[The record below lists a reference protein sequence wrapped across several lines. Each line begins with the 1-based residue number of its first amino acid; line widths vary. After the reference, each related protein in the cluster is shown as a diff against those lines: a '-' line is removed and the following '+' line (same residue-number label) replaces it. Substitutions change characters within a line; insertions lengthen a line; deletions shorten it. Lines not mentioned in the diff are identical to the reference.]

1 MNNTSDED
9 KDFSTD
15 SSKDGSNDDVSNKHI
30 IALVLRDDLQ
40 KEQIVT
46 SFAVRKKTKCI
57 EVKLNHTYENKTIV
71 STIYPDWI
79 KTVDTFTIR
88 AKKKG
93 ISEKHIIMLTDTLDD
108 NNENIIEECLLSKK
122 QESDDYDTF
131 DDSSKRTSALEL
143 AKQKTVELFLDEVK
157 TPFAAIS
164 IDDHVETMPIE
175 SKRFEDWIGAAYY
188 YNNKDYTENNNNS
201 SSSASILS
209 KEEINKIQSVLRY
222 EANTSSRAQGS
233 SKNHQQNIRTLHLR
247 VAAFI
252 DTDATDPSQNII
264 YYDLCNTNWDIIKIT
279 SQGWDILKHDQQ
291 NILFKRYPIINAQV
305 LPSKDYP
312 DDIMEQLMKLTN
324 VYSDEDNKL
333 LAEVYIISLFLLAN
347 LPKPIMI
354 PHGIYGSGKSTF
366 QEFVKRIVDPCAALT
381 TAFPNNLRELVQ
393 ELSHS
398 YVVFFDNVSEIS
410 QVTSDQLC
418 RAVTGSGFVKRGLY
432 TNDEDIIYNMTR
444 AVGYNGIN
452 VTATRPDLLDRILNL
467 QLKPIDRR
475 HRRRLKYLQKEFEK
489 ILPHLLGY
497 IFDVLVKVLNRI
509 GEVKLDELPRMADF
523 AELGELISRCLGY
536 PDGKF
541 TEVYNRNISFT
552 NEESIEANPVATAI
566 TVLMSTQATWAGKT
580 EDLRLKL
587 NELVSK
593 KKELS
598 GMFFAK
604 GWPKTPRALSE
615 RLNEIT
621 PNLKEIGIIIHREH
635 DAHSKS
641 NSIIITNNNYVP
653 TVISDKEF
661 SSDYKRSNND
671 NDSQG

>member
-1 MNNTSDED
+1 MDNTSDKD

-15 SSKDGSNDDVSNKHI
+15 NSKDGNNNNISNKHI
-30 IALVLRDDLQ
+30 IVLNLRDDLQ

-46 SFAVRKKTKCI
+46 SFAINKKTKYI
-57 EVKLNHTYENKTIV
+57 ETKLNHIYENKTIV
-71 STIYPDWI
+71 STIYSDWI
-79 KTVDTFTIR
+79 KTIDTFTIR

-93 ISEKHIIMLTDTLDD
+93 ISQKHIIMLTDTLDD
-108 NNENIIEECLLSKK
+108 NNEKIIESLLRKG
-122 QESDDYDTF
+122 EEEDDYDINNGN
-131 DDSSKRTSALEL
+131 SKKTSPLEL
-143 AKQKTVELFLDEVK
+143 VKEKIVELFLDEVK
-157 TPFAAIS
+157 TPYAAIKV
-164 IDDHVETMPIE
+164 DDHVETIPVG
-175 SKRFEDWIGAAYY
+175 STRFEDWVGAAYY
-188 YNNKDYTENNNNS
+188 YYKKDSADSNNS
-201 SSSASILS
+201 SSSHSVLS

-222 EANTSSRAQGS
+222 EASTDNNAQDS

-247 VAAFI
+247 VAAFV
-252 DTDATDPSQNII
+252 DTDVADLSQNVI

-279 SQGWDILKHDQQ
+279 SHGWDILKHDQQ
-291 NILFKRYPIINAQV
+291 NILFKRYPIMNAQV

-324 VYSDEDNKL
+324 LYNDEDNKL
-333 LAEVYIISLFLLAN
+333 LAKVYIVSLFLLAN

-354 PHGIYGSGKSTF
+354 PHGTHGSGKSTF

-381 TAFPNNLRELVQ
+381 TAFPNKLEELVQ

-398 YVVFFDNVSEIS
+398 YVVFFDNVSEVS
-410 QVTSDQLC
+410 QITSDQLC

-432 TNDEDIIYNMTR
+432 TNDEDIIYNMKR

-452 VTATRPDLLDRILNL
+452 ITATRPDLLDRILNL

-475 HRRRLKYLQKEFEK
+475 HRLRLKYLQKEFEK
-489 ILPHLLGY
+489 ILPPLLGY

-552 NEESIEANPVATAI
+552 NEEAIEANPVATAI
-566 TVLMSTQATWAGKT
+566 SVLMSTQATWAGKT

-598 GMFFAK
+598 GIFSAK
-604 GWPKTPRALSE
+604 GWPRTPRALSE
-615 RLNEIT
+615 RLNEVT
-621 PNLKEIGIIIHREH
+621 PNLKEIGIIIHREQ

-661 SSDYKRSNND
+661 SSDDRRSNND